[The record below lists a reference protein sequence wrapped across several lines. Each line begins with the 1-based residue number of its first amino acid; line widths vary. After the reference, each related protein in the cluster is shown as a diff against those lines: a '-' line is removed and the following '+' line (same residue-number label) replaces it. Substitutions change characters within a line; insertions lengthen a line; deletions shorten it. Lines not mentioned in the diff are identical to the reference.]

1 MARPREFD
9 RETALQEAIKV
20 FSDHGYEG
28 SSTEMLLRGMGIG
41 RQSLYDTFGDKR
53 RLYLEALQHYNA
65 GSIAELIRALNAGPS
80 PLDGLEAALVA
91 FASRPA
97 IEAALGCMGVGA
109 ICEFG
114 RSDPEITLLTEAS
127 GRTLLVALERVV
139 AEAKAAGQ
147 AGVGVD
153 PRVAAQFIVATLS
166 GLKVAARGGA
176 TAPMLRD
183 IARMAIRSL
192 R

>member
-28 SSTEMLLRGMGIG
+28 SSTEMLLRAMGIG

-65 GSIAELIRALNAGPS
+65 GSIADLIRSLNAGSS

-97 IEAALGCMGVGA
+97 AQAALGCMGVGA

-114 RSDPEITLLTEAS
+114 RSDPAITLVNEAS
-127 GRTLLVALERVV
+127 GHTLLAALERVV
-139 AEAKAAGQ
+139 AEARAAGQ
-147 AGVGVD
+147 VGAGVD
-153 PRVAAQFIVATLS
+153 PRVTAQFIVATLS

-176 TAPMLRD
+176 ATPMLRD